1 MQTAIYYASD
11 NRLRALENASFFY
24 RYRLAAT
31 IFFAVGSARQ
41 IACAAGSVRSRSSRL
56 QGAAA
61 IDRGRHNRS
70 GQDGVV
76 GDNVRIDSRSW
87 RKNYVLME
95 ILDAKALRMFIAVAR
110 TGSIRSAA
118 EHLNV
123 AASVV
128 SRQIADTEKNVG
140 LPLFERSSRGVEL
153 TDAGTLVLEHAQ
165 RVIEDSGLLSEQLD
179 QLRSVQQARIRIC
192 CGEGFLGDMIE
203 HGLRTFVNIYPT
215 VAFSLTLGSTDDVL
229 DNVAN
234 GDTDIGIAYHPVIDT
249 RVRSLA
255 ISRQPL
261 CLVAPMGHPLLEREA
276 VTLSDCLA
284 RGRYALLSEG
294 HGVTQLVGRVAADH
308 GVAVA
313 PLVETPS
320 IDVLRR
326 FVMAGLG
333 MTFLPRFAVATELS
347 RSALGVVELSDPLL
361 SQASAHLLVK
371 SRRRLPASV
380 ERLASHLAGELT
392 AFNV

>member
-1 MQTAIYYASD
+1 
-11 NRLRALENASFFY
+11 
-24 RYRLAAT
+24 
-31 IFFAVGSARQ
+31 
-41 IACAAGSVRSRSSRL
+41 
-56 QGAAA
+56 
-61 IDRGRHNRS
+61 
-70 GQDGVV
+70 
-76 GDNVRIDSRSW
+76 
-87 RKNYVLME
+87 ME
-95 ILDAKALRMFIAVAR
+95 TLDAKALRMFTAVVR

-118 EHLNV
+118 EHLHV

-128 SRQIADTEKNVG
+128 SRQIAETEKNVG
-140 LPLFERSSRGVEL
+140 LPLFERSSRGVGL
-153 TDAGTLVLEHAQ
+153 TDAGRLVLEHAQ
-165 RVIEDSGLLSEQLD
+165 RVIEDSNLLSEQLD

-203 HGLRTFVNIYPT
+203 HGLKSFVSIYPT
-215 VAFSLTLGSTDDVL
+215 VAYSLTLGSTDDVL
-229 DNVAN
+229 DTVAN
-234 GDTDIGIAYHPVIDT
+234 GDTDIGIAYNPVIDT
-249 RVRSLA
+249 RIRSLA

-261 CLVAPMGHPLLEREA
+261 CLVAPNGHPLLERKT
-276 VTLSDCLA
+276 VLLRDCLA
-284 RGRYALLSEG
+284 ECRYALLSKG
-294 HGVTQLVGRVAADH
+294 HGVTQLVGRVAADC

-333 MTFLPRFAVATELS
+333 VTFLPHFAVTTELT

-380 ERLASHLAGELT
+380 ERLASHLAVEMA
-392 AFNV
+392 AFKL